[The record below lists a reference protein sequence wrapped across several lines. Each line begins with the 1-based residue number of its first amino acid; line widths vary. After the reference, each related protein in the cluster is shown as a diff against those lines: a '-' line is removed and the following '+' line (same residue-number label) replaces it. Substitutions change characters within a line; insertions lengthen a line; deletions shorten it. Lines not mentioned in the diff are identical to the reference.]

1 MDLTFRD
8 DLLPGNGEK
17 FWIESKMRQTRR
29 TKKDKTL
36 NSKKKKERKEGKK
49 RTWGT
54 LKRNRYLIV
63 L

>member
-36 NSKKKKERKEGKK
+36 NTKKKREKKGRKGRGER
-49 RTWGT
+49 
-54 LKRNRYLIV
+54 
-63 L
+63 